1 MSIRETCGKQNDKNR
16 ICKNAHIQIAEYV
29 HFIYL
34 AQLNAW
40 TSVIFYKKQSK
51 TRWAVSFLRQN
62 CAERTSD
69 YLQPGALPTS
79 ARKRKTAARVS
90 ADIGHFAE
98 LYAQNSS

>member
-40 TSVIFYKKQSK
+40 TSETFYKKQSK
-51 TRWAVSFLRQN
+51 
-62 CAERTSD
+62 
-69 YLQPGALPTS
+69 
-79 ARKRKTAARVS
+79 KTV
-90 ADIGHFAE
+90 H
-98 LYAQNSS
+98 

>member
-40 TSVIFYKKQSK
+40 TSVIFYYITTLIISKKPGNTGIS
-51 TRWAVSFLRQN
+51 RDI
-62 CAERTSD
+62 RTEFTTDLLLSD
-69 YLQPGALPTS
+69 
-79 ARKRKTAARVS
+79 
-90 ADIGHFAE
+90 
-98 LYAQNSS
+98 

>member
-40 TSVIFYKKQSK
+40 TSVIFYMEKHNKNLII
-51 TRWAVSFLRQN
+51 R
-62 CAERTSD
+62 
-69 YLQPGALPTS
+69 
-79 ARKRKTAARVS
+79 
-90 ADIGHFAE
+90 
-98 LYAQNSS
+98 

>member
-40 TSVIFYKKQSK
+40 TSVIFIKNSLKKLYITKKLGTGKK
-51 TRWAVSFLRQN
+51 TEQWYYITIRYF
-62 CAERTSD
+62 
-69 YLQPGALPTS
+69 PGIQRNKLNVTE
-79 ARKRKTAARVS
+79 K
-90 ADIGHFAE
+90 
-98 LYAQNSS
+98 

>member
-40 TSVIFYKKQSK
+40 TSGTFYKKQSK
-51 TRWAVSFLRQN
+51 KTVHYQKKLGTGKKTEQWYYITIRYF
-62 CAERTSD
+62 
-69 YLQPGALPTS
+69 PGIQRNKLNMTE
-79 ARKRKTAARVS
+79 K
-90 ADIGHFAE
+90 
-98 LYAQNSS
+98 

>member
-40 TSVIFYKKQSK
+40 TRVIFYKKQSK
-51 TRWAVSFLRQN
+51 TRWAVSFLRQ
-62 CAERTSD
+62 
-69 YLQPGALPTS
+69 QKQ
-79 ARKRKTAARVS
+79 AR
-90 ADIGHFAE
+90 
-98 LYAQNSS
+98 

>member
-40 TSVIFYKKQSK
+40 TSETFYKK
-51 TRWAVSFLRQN
+51 
-62 CAERTSD
+62 
-69 YLQPGALPTS
+69 
-79 ARKRKTAARVS
+79 
-90 ADIGHFAE
+90 
-98 LYAQNSS
+98 

>member
-40 TSVIFYKKQSK
+40 TSETFYKKQSK
-51 TRWAVSFLRQN
+51 KTVHYQKNQALVKN
-62 CAERTSD
+62 RTMVL
-69 YLQPGALPTS
+69 YNHKIFPGDTKKQIKRD
-79 ARKRKTAARVS
+79 RKVN
-90 ADIGHFAE
+90 GYQE
-98 LYAQNSS
+98 

>member
-40 TSVIFYKKQSK
+40 TSVIFYKKQ
-51 TRWAVSFLRQN
+51 
-62 CAERTSD
+62 
-69 YLQPGALPTS
+69 
-79 ARKRKTAARVS
+79 
-90 ADIGHFAE
+90 IGRAHV
-98 LYAQNSS
+98 